1 MTQNH
6 SSQSVDRKAP
16 EISIVIPVLD
26 ECDTVRQVYQG
37 LRDTFGNDC
46 EIIFVDDGSRDST
59 REKLA
64 GLLAEDPALRLI
76 AFHRNHGKSEA
87 LGAGFRRARGRLVAT
102 LDGDLQDDPAELPRL
117 VEKLEQGYDLVVG
130 WRRKRKDDRFKIYGS
145 RIFNNLAGRL
155 GGVRL
160 HDINCGMKVFRRG
173 VLEDLLL
180 TGGFHRFLPLQAHWK
195 GYRVSEQEI
204 EHKHREHG
212 YSKYTRTKGF
222 RGLLDLFVIIFLM
235 RFEGRPGR
243 FFVGL
248 GAVCAAAGF
257 GVSAYI
263 ATIRLIDGN
272 IQSKYPLMALGLGLL
287 VFGFQIFTLGL
298 FGELLSY
305 HFRSVRSVEPV
316 VIEYSHPEDS
326 SGESFV
332 VGESPGTGEPGTT

>member
-1 MTQNH
+1 MKQNH
-6 SSQSVDRKAP
+6 PPASAGDVGLELSV
-16 EISIVIPVLD
+16 VIPVLD
-26 ECDTVRQVYQG
+26 EGETVRKVYES
-37 LRDTFGNDC
+37 LRDTCGGEC
-46 EIIFVDDGSRDST
+46 EIVFVDDGSRDST
-59 REKLA
+59 RDV
-64 GLLAEDPALRLI
+64 LLELLGEDPFLRLI

-117 VEKLEQGYDLVVG
+117 VAKLDQGYDLVVG
-130 WRRKRKDDRFKIYGS
+130 WRRRRKDDIFKILAS
-145 RIFNNLAGRL
+145 RLFNIFAGLL

-160 HDINCGMKVFRRG
+160 HDMNCGMKVFRRK

-180 TGGFHRFLPLQAHWK
+180 TGGFHRFLPLQAYWK

-204 EHKHREHG
+204 EHKPRQHG
-212 YSKYTRTKGF
+212 KSKYTRTKGF
-222 RGLLDLFVIIFLM
+222 RGLLDLSVILFLM

-248 GAVCAAAGF
+248 GAVCSVAGF
-257 GVSAYI
+257 GISAYI
-263 ATIRLIDGN
+263 AAIRLLEGN

-305 HFRSVRSVEPV
+305 HFRSVRAVEPV
-316 VIEYSHPEDS
+316 VVEYGEDT
-326 SGESFV
+326 GDGRAGQE
-332 VGESPGTGEPGTT
+332 EAEGTGEPGAK

>member
-1 MTQNH
+1 M
-6 SSQSVDRKAP
+6 
-16 EISIVIPVLD
+16 IPVLD
-26 ECDTVRQVYQG
+26 EGDTVCLVYQG
-37 LRDTFGNDC
+37 LRNTFGDGC

-59 REKLA
+59 RDQLVE
-64 GLLAEDPALRLI
+64 LLAKDENLRLI

-87 LGAGFRRARGRLVAT
+87 LGAGFRRARGKLVAT

-130 WRRKRKDDRFKIYGS
+130 WRRTRKDDLFKTYGS
-145 RIFNNLAGRL
+145 KIFNTVAGCL

-160 HDINCGMKVFRRG
+160 HDINCGMKVFRRA
-173 VLEDLLL
+173 VLDDLLL

-204 EHKHREHG
+204 EHKPREHG
-212 YSKYTRTKGF
+212 RSKYTRTKGF
-222 RGLLDLFVIIFLM
+222 RGLLDLFVILFLM

-248 GAVCAAAGF
+248 GAACTVVGF

-263 ATIRLIDGN
+263 AVVRMVSGSIESR
-272 IQSKYPLMALGLGLL
+272 YPLMALGLGLL

-326 SGESFV
+326 DREPAG
-332 VGESPGTGEPGTT
+332 GKGTGTGEPGTT